1 MLNLSPKELK
11 VIAKMRGIKGYKS
24 ISEDRLLNAIKASE
38 SLKENEKNFDDT
50 KRKIKFP
57 ESRTEEIRKIN
68 KIRRNLYEIE
78 NAKNLSASK
87 INEIEKKSS

>member
-38 SLKENEKNFDDT
+38 LLKENEKNFDDT
-50 KRKIKFP
+50 KQKIKFP
-57 ESRTEEIRKIN
+57 KSRIEEIRKN
-68 KIRRNLYEIE
+68 R
-78 NAKNLSASK
+78 
-87 INEIEKKSS
+87 